1 MVEMS
6 SSTPDVIVPTEAEV
20 NSAVQV
26 RNYVDTDVGQII
38 RYSCNITL
46 SFGIGAL
53 SPVCGSQ

>member
-26 RNYVDTDVGQII
+26 
-38 RYSCNITL
+38 SCDAAHETWPFL
-46 SFGIGAL
+46 SACLEGKE
-53 SPVCGSQ
+53 SPIPVAW